1 MTHQPSAA
9 GRYRNRLALVLGI
22 SASIFVVELVAGL
35 ATNSLA
41 LLADAG
47 HVFADIAGTA
57 VSLLAIWLAARPPT
71 SSRSFGLYRLE
82 IVAATANAL
91 LLFAVSGL
99 VLWEGIRRLQAPPDL
114 SAGPV
119 LAVASFALAANV
131 VAAMLLARGRRE
143 SLTVRAAYLEILGD
157 LLGSAAVLAG
167 GAVILLTGFNRADA
181 LASIFIAL
189 LILPRAWGLMRDSV
203 DVLLEA
209 TPRDVNLDEVR
220 RHILDTPGVVAVHDL
235 HAWTIT
241 SGMKV
246 VSAHVVLGP
255 DGDPGALLDHL
266 SDCLSA
272 DFDVDHSTFQLET
285 PEHVLWEGRAS
296 RTQH

>member
-1 MTHQPSAA
+1 MTHQTSAA
-9 GRYRNRLALVLGI
+9 GRYRSRLMLVLGI
-22 SASIFVVELVAGL
+22 SATIFVVELVAGL

-47 HVFADIAGTA
+47 HVFADVAGTG

-71 SSRSFGLYRLE
+71 STRSFGLYRLE

-91 LLFAVSGL
+91 LLFAVCGL
-99 VLWEGIRRLQAPPDL
+99 VLWEGIRRLNQPPDL
-114 SAGPV
+114 AAGPV
-119 LAVASFALAANV
+119 VAVAVFALLANTGAAL
-131 VAAMLLARGRRE
+131 LLARGRRE

-157 LLGSAAVLAG
+157 LLGSAAVLAA
-167 GAVILLTGFNRADA
+167 GAVILLTGLHRADA
-181 LASIFIAL
+181 VASIFIAL

-220 RHILDTPGVVAVHDL
+220 RHILDTPGVEAVHDL

-246 VSAHVVLGP
+246 VSAHVVLGV

-285 PEHVLWEGRAS
+285 PEHVLWEGAAS